1 MESLV
6 DDLKEKSDYWK
17 NKFNKVIEYIRDKVQ
32 NIFGDRDSEVYE
44 KMADDLY
51 INNVI
56 DRGTTLY
63 PVYGGYT
70 KKERME
76 IKTAVSKKQAEKTK
90 EEILKIDPNCFLT
103 LTNSILDSTGLE
115 DSTFFFIKE

>member
-1 MESLV
+1 MSRNTSV
-6 DDLKEKSDYWK
+6 IITIISDKW
-17 NKFNKVIEYIRDKVQ
+17 E
-32 NIFGDRDSEVYE
+32 EVNE
-44 KMADDLY
+44 Y

-76 IKTAVSKKQAEKTK
+76 IKTTVSKKQAEKTK

-103 LTNSILDSTGLE
+103 LTNSKGVFGEGFQSRFSDN
-115 DSTFFFIKE
+115 